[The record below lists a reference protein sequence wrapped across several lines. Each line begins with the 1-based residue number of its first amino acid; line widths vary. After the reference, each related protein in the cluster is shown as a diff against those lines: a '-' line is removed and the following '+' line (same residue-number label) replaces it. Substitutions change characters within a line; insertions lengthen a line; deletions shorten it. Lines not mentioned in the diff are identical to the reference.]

1 MTENQDMTKGQPLK
15 LLFFFALPLM
25 FGNVFQH
32 LYTVADTAIVG
43 QGVGMDALAALGS
56 VDWLNWLFLGTAQG
70 FPQGFAVLVSQK
82 YGERDLTGMKAVIGS
97 SARLSILIAVAGL
110 VMGEMSL
117 PLFLQVLRVP
127 AEVRGLASLYM
138 RILLGGFPATVF
150 FNYCSSVLRAVGDSR
165 TPLLAMTTAAVTN
178 VVLDWIVVFE
188 FGWGIA
194 GAAGATVFSQC
205 FSGLWCAGKIYRTSE
220 LHFGRAHLK
229 KNRGLERSLMKI
241 GLPVAGKNLMIN
253 LGGMV
258 VQTIVNGFGM
268 SFIAGFTATNK
279 LYGLLETAAV
289 SYGYAV
295 TTYVG
300 QNYGAGKIRRIREGV
315 RTAVFL
321 SLVTSLAITIVM
333 LVFGRDI
340 TMVFISSQDPMVA
353 AKASD
358 TACQYLYTMS
368 VCLSILYI
376 LHVYLAALQGMGHTL
391 LTMEAGLIE
400 FGMRVGAAV
409 LVGLTG
415 FAPGIFGAEV
425 AAWLGSTVFL
435 IPWYYR
441 KLSQAEITMRE

>member
-1 MTENQDMTKGQPLK
+1 MRENQDMTKGQPLK

-32 LYTVADTAIVG
+32 LYTVADAAIVG

-56 VDWLNWLFLGTAQG
+56 VDWLNWMFLGLAQG

-82 YGERDLTGMKAVIGS
+82 YGEKDMAGMKSMIGS
-97 SARLSILIAVAGL
+97 SARLSLILAAAGTL
-110 VMGEMSL
+110 VGELGL
-117 PLFLQVLRVP
+117 PLFLWALRVP
-127 AEVRGLASLYM
+127 EEVRGLASLYM
-138 RILLGGFPATVF
+138 RILIGGFPAVMF
-150 FNYCSSVLRAVGDSR
+150 FNYCSSILRAVGDSQ
-165 TPLLAMTTAAVTN
+165 TPLRAMTTAALTN
-178 VVLDWIVVFE
+178 VVLDWFVVFE
-188 FGWGIA
+188 LGLGIA

-205 FSGLWCAGKIYRTSE
+205 FSGLLCARKIYRTPE
-220 LHFGRAHLK
+220 LHFAASQLRRNAVFEK
-229 KNRGLERSLMKI
+229 SLMRI
-241 GLPVAGKNLMIN
+241 GLPVAAKNVMIN

-258 VQTIVNGFGM
+258 VQTVVNGFGT

-300 QNYGAGKIRRIREGV
+300 QNYGAGSMKRIREGV

-321 SLVTSLAITIVM
+321 SLGTSLVIMAVM
-333 LVFGRDI
+333 LAFGRDI
-340 TMVFISSQDPMVA
+340 TMLFISSQDPEIA
-353 AKASD
+353 AAASD

-368 VCLSILYI
+368 VCLPILYI
-376 LHVYLAALQGMGHTL
+376 LHVYLAALQGMGYTL
-391 LTMEAGLIE
+391 LAMESGLIE
-400 FGMRVGAAV
+400 FGMRVGAAI

-415 FAPGIFGAEV
+415 FAPGIFAAEV

-435 IPWYYR
+435 MPWYYR
-441 KLSQAEITMRE
+441 KLSQEFKL